1 MNWESLAIIAGVAIA
16 TFVTRIG
23 GFTLGER
30 RMPPA
35 FDRFLGWVP
44 VASFAALAVP
54 GLADGAGSFP
64 ARLLGAAV
72 AALVVLRFRALPLAL
87 AGGLGA
93 FWLAGVV
100 V

>member
-1 MNWESLAIIAGVAIA
+1 MSWEYLAIIACVAIA
-16 TFVTRIG
+16 TFATRIG

-30 RMPPA
+30 RMPAA
-35 FDRFLGWVP
+35 FDRFLSWVP

-54 GLADGAGSFP
+54 SLAEGAGSFP

-87 AGGLGA
+87 AGGMGA
-93 FWLAGVV
+93 FWLAGVAV
-100 V
+100 